1 MRIHL
6 SYLLAAILVA
16 ALPAKAAPLD
26 PQACNTLKSEYQG
39 LVAAGAKNDM
49 EKGPQWAK
57 SNLQPD
63 RMNAIERL
71 IAVVEQLSFRCGEL
85 MTARPTLKEQPKPPQ
100 MLNADA
106 AGGGKDNAAGGGKET
121 TAGGGGSAKAAGG
134 KPSSIPPPIRK
145 DKNAALNA
153 QKSRN

>member
-1 MRIHL
+1 MRIYLSHL
-6 SYLLAAILVA
+6 LPALLAAW
-16 ALPAKAAPLD
+16 PATAAPLD
-26 PQACNTLKSEYQG
+26 PQACNTLKSEHQG
-39 LVAAGAKNDM
+39 LVAAGAKTDM

-71 IAVVEQLSFRCGEL
+71 IAVEEQLSFRCGEL

-100 MLNADA
+100 MVNADSA
-106 AGGGKDNAAGGGKET
+106 
-121 TAGGGGSAKAAGG
+121 GGGSAKAAGSG